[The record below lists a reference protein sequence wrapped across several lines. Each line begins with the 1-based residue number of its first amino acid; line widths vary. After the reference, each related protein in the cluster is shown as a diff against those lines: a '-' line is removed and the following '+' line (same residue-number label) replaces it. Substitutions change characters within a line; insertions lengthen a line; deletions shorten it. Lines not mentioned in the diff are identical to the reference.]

1 MHFIKIVLTTVVLVS
16 MVLAVAVVAT
26 RIYLGSR
33 YPAPAA
39 GATAVPAAPVETQAK
54 PGITILNIPLFM
66 SVDDLGRALE
76 QHVPKTYQDVDD
88 DPTDLL
94 IEDQITYDLKRG
106 PIKISII
113 ENGFDFSFS
122 VTGVVRARGKVNL
135 VVTRI
140 PASAHADVAG
150 RISGRIGVNILPD
163 WQVKPTLD
171 FSVQMDEATIP
182 IENFGKIS
190 LRTFL
195 EEKLTK
201 KIQKERYKLVEKVLA
216 KDQVRKEVT
225 EAWAQMHR
233 VEQVHD
239 FPPVWIR
246 VAPQKVGLMPPTA
259 KGEEGLALG
268 LQVALRT
275 DMGISSTLP
284 HAPITPLP
292 DASILETISNR
303 FRIRVPFQ
311 IHTAAVNSYLAK
323 TVTGT
328 GHDLVKGLRVT
339 VDRAQVLSAEED
351 RLTAIAFATFTHD
364 RLNIKT
370 QARVYLTGRVVY
382 DAKAG
387 RIELDDVT
395 YDAAFSRWWAGL
407 AHWVAAP
414 YVAHQARTLLVFDLS
429 REIAKAD
436 KAIDRLVTRLAVP
449 PGIKADLSVR
459 SPQIN
464 HLGINHDGIYGH
476 LELNGT
482 LEAAL
487 DFAEPAP
494 VP

>member
-1 MHFIKIVLTTVVLVS
+1 MHLIKILLTTLMIVLL
-16 MVLAVAVVAT
+16 VLAVAVVAT
-26 RIYLGSR
+26 RIWLGSR

-39 GATAVPAAPVETQAK
+39 GPTAVPAGKQAR
-54 PGITILNIPLFM
+54 PGTTILNIPLFM
-66 SVDDLGRALE
+66 GVDDLGRALE
-76 QHVPKTYQDVDD
+76 QHVPQTYQDVDD

-94 IEDQITYDLKRG
+94 VADEIVYDLKRG
-106 PIKISII
+106 PIEIAII
-113 ENGFDFSFS
+113 ENGFDFSFP

-135 VVTRI
+135 VVAKI

-150 RISGRIGVNILPD
+150 RISGRIGVSILPD

-171 FSVQMDEATIP
+171 FSVKMEEASIP

-195 EEKLTK
+195 EKKLTE
-201 KIQKERYKLVEKVLA
+201 KIQKERHKLVEKVLA

-225 EAWAQMHR
+225 EAWEQMHR
-233 VEQVHD
+233 VKQVHD
-239 FPPVWIR
+239 FPPVWVR
-246 VAPQKVGLMPPTA
+246 VAPQKVGLMPPA
-259 KGEEGLALG
+259 RGDEGLSLG
-268 LQVALRT
+268 VQVTLKT
-275 DMGISSTLP
+275 DMGISSALP
-284 HAPITPLP
+284 HAPVTPLP
-292 DASILETISNR
+292 DASILETVSNR

-323 TVTGT
+323 TVTGK
-328 GHDLVKGLRVT
+328 GRDLVKGLRFT
-339 VDRAQVLSAEED
+339 VERAQVLSAEDD
-351 RLTAIAFATFTHD
+351 RLTAIAFATFAYD
-364 RLNIKT
+364 RLGMTT

-387 RIELDDVT
+387 RIQLDDVT

-414 YVAHQARTLLVFDLS
+414 YVAHQARTRLFFDLN

-436 KAIDRLVTRLAVP
+436 KAIDRLVTDLAVP
-449 PGIKADLSVR
+449 PGIKADLSVT
-459 SPQIN
+459 SPRLSR
-464 HLGINHDGIYGH
+464 LGVNHDGIYGH

-487 DFAEPAP
+487 DFAEPATAP
-494 VP
+494 